1 MSDPV
6 CVYDGADTKRFYL
19 GMFQWGGGGSGGG
32 AKYSR
37 FMVAVS
43 RSPDPVRDGWDGPFL
58 VRNDGLDQRG
68 KSLPGLESCG
78 RAGGCMGDY
87 PTIGMDKN
95 SLWVG
100 FNLFGSGY
108 DGVLVLAI
116 SKKSLLEAKRREPAA
131 VAYSGWPGD
140 LAFTVHPTTTQ
151 AGSRSSPGPTADSG
165 GAMFLVSTGPATQN
179 DPSRNEVALWAATD
193 TAALA
198 VDDFPSRDPA
208 TGEPRLPRL
217 SAPASVPVPAY
228 RDVGAFAGA
237 KLALDQPSPGVPLD
251 GGDGRTAQA
260 VFSGG
265 LIWCAAQ
272 TAMHIGAADSPMVIG
287 VVYWAFEPLWSPVV
301 ENNAANAS
309 SSSLG
314 YSFVP
319 KLAATG
325 YVGEF
330 ACFYLPF
337 FLDFFF
343 QRRGG
348 GKTRLFSLFSFPSS
362 HTHTHT
368 NRKTPTTTST
378 TTTTTTT
385 TGAGLDTALTGK
397 PGKTH
402 VGRPAITASARGTAW
417 VGGILTGLGT
427 NPTAVAVEVDLFEG
441 PRAMHVG
448 AIAPAV
454 IFPLSPDEKGQPG
467 YLRGGDYSA
476 AALGDDGATAWM
488 SSQWSGGTSARQC
501 YSKFDAALGG
511 GQGASSCPSWGTW
524 VSRAKVEV
532 GGASAAE
539 RVAAARRKGAGG
551 GAGGG
556 GAAVGPAGAP
566 SSSPS
571 APSPSGAPASAESLG
586 AESLVFVAREAADPV
601 NRPSVEEKKEDGKE
615 KEEEREREEKKE
627 KSGKSK
633 EEREREEKKE
643 KNGKSKEEERD

>member
-19 GMFQWGGGGSGGG
+19 GMFQWGGGSGG
-32 AKYSR
+32 KYSR

-43 RSPDPVRDGWDGPFL
+43 RSSNPVRDGWDGPFL
-58 VRNDGLDQRG
+58 VRNDGLDQKG

-78 RAGGCMGDY
+78 RSGGCMGDY

-116 SKKSLLEAKRREPAA
+116 SKRSLVEARRREPAA

-151 AGSRSSPGPTADSG
+151 ASSQSSPGPAPGSG
-165 GAMFLVSTGPATQN
+165 GAVFLVSTGPATQN

-193 TAALA
+193 TAAFD
-198 VDDFPSRDPA
+198 VDDFPSELPS
-208 TGEPRLPRL
+208 GELRLPKI
-217 SAPASVPVPAY
+217 SAPANVPVPAY
-228 RDVGAFAGA
+228 RDTGAFRGA
-237 KLALDQPSPGVPLD
+237 RLALDQPSPGIPLD

-272 TAMHIGAADSPMVIG
+272 TAMHIATAGSPLVIG
-287 VVYWAFEPLWSPVV
+287 VVYWAFEPLWNPVD
-301 ENNAANAS
+301 AS
-309 SSSLG
+309 NPSRG

-325 YVGEF
+325 YVGKSF
-330 ACFYLPF
+330 RF
-337 FLDFFF
+337 FLKVLSFFF
-343 QRRGG
+343 QGRQEE
-348 GKTRLFSLFSFPSS
+348 KLTLFFSSS
-362 HTHTHT
+362 SSSSS
-368 NRKTPTTTST
+368 ST
-378 TTTTTTT
+378 QNNQQLQKK

-402 VGRPAITASARGTAW
+402 VGRPAITASAKGTAW
-417 VGGILTGLGT
+417 IGGILTGLGT

-454 IFPLSPDEKGQPG
+454 IFPLTPDEKGSPG

-476 AALGDDGATAWM
+476 AALGDDGETAWM
-488 SSQWSGGTSARQC
+488 SSQWSGGTGAKQC
-501 YSKFDAALGG
+501 YSKFDAVLG

-524 VSRAKVEV
+524 VSRARVEV
-532 GGASAAE
+532 GGASAVE
-539 RVAAARRKGAGG
+539 RVAAKKKGTGG
-551 GAGGG
+551 GSGG

-566 SSSPS
+566 SPSSSPV
-571 APSPSGAPASAESLG
+571 APSPSEAPASSESYAESWMVI
-586 AESLVFVAREAADPV
+586 AMEAAAPV
-601 NRPSVEEKKEDGKE
+601 NRPSVEEKEEDGKE
-615 KEEEREREEKKE
+615 REVEEEKENEKKE
-627 KSGKSK
+627 
-633 EEREREEKKE
+633 
-643 KNGKSKEEERD
+643 ERD